1 MSVLIRFRSIVPFG
15 LIMLPWT
22 LMAADEP
29 SAPAS
34 GNEDL
39 PVIPAAELS
48 ALKSAG
54 DSFMREFSASQNT
67 AAYRTS
73 FEGLFTRYAVDK
85 SNAASMAL
93 KWGAETYAGQIRL
106 KDEIGT
112 PEIGK
117 FVYVGARR
125 IGARLLKLA
134 YYRQYSQGPLPV
146 VLVFNKAD
154 RDWTIAL
161 VAMGESTA
169 GPDIRAL
176 WVQETPA
183 VIRKTIPDFPAFR
196 AATDECMKGLIQGET
211 RVGAEALV
219 KRYAQN
225 SPNADRFIEQIV
237 KGIEGRPAIGKS
249 LGYELVGTTRQ
260 SDSLCKLVYVWRFE
274 RHHAPVSFMFYK
286 NADGWVLASVNLF
299 DNATPDLTATTVS
312 EPAR

>member
-1 MSVLIRFRSIVPFG
+1 MSVLFRFRSIVPFG
-15 LIMLPWT
+15 LIMLPWI
-22 LMAADEP
+22 LMAADDP
-29 SAPAS
+29 SAHTS
-34 GNEDL
+34 SSEDL
-39 PVIPAAELS
+39 PMIPAAELS
-48 ALKSAG
+48 VLKSAG
-54 DSFMREFSASQNT
+54 ESFMREFSASQDT
-67 AAYRTS
+67 AAYRAS
-73 FEGLFTRYAVDK
+73 FEGLFTRFAADK
-85 SNAASMAL
+85 SNAAAMAL

-146 VLVFNKAD
+146 VLIFNKMD
-154 RDWTIAL
+154 QDWTISQ

-169 GPDIRAL
+169 GTDIRAL
-176 WVQETPA
+176 WVQETPV
-183 VIRKTIPDFPAFR
+183 VIRKTIPDFPALR
-196 AATDECMKGLIQGET
+196 AATDECMIQGET
-211 RVGAEALV
+211 RSGVEALV

-225 SPNADRFIEQIV
+225 SPNADRFIEQFV

-249 LGYELVGTTRQ
+249 LGYELIGTARQ
-260 SDSLCKLVYVWRFE
+260 SDSLCKLVYAWRFE
-274 RHHAPVSFMFYK
+274 KRHAPFTFMFYK
-286 NADGWVLASVNLF
+286 NTDGWVLASVNLF